1 MAESEYSRGDERDL
15 VQADRAVSSTVSV
28 ALLVAILAVL
38 AAVVGTSVLD
48 FADTVEEPAPTV
60 AQSTGSFE
68 PQDGDDGG
76 IVRRHLQ
83 AGDRLQTRD
92 LVVIVDAT
100 DACGKG
106 ADS

>member
-68 PQDGDDGG
+68 PQD
-76 IVRRHLQ
+76 
-83 AGDRLQTRD
+83 
-92 LVVIVDAT
+92 
-100 DACGKG
+100 
-106 ADS
+106 

>member
-1 MAESEYSRGDERDL
+1 LAESEYSRGDERDL

-68 PQDGDDGG
+68 PQD
-76 IVRRHLQ
+76 
-83 AGDRLQTRD
+83 
-92 LVVIVDAT
+92 
-100 DACGKG
+100 
-106 ADS
+106 